1 MIRFLRVNDI
11 GVVSIDKIEA
21 FNAVVR
27 VGKLKKGML
36 WIENLLSSGKKI
48 SMK

>member
-1 MIRFLRVNDI
+1 MIKFLKVNDI

-27 VGKLKKGML
+27 VGKLK
-36 WIENLLSSGKKI
+36 SGEI
-48 SMK
+48 LGRRRITRS